1 MSAVGEGKTISDL
14 VKILNCQRN
23 TVTFT
28 LRQLLADER
37 IAKRVE
43 NRRTFYCVADRAKNY
58 GAHDPFGITNRKLT

>member
-23 TVTFT
+23 HVTFT
-28 LRQLLADER
+28 LRQLIADER
-37 IAKRVE
+37 IAKKIE

-58 GAHDPFGITNRKLT
+58 GAHDPFGMIGKR